1 MFVNIFETPTGPHY
15 SRPHSTRESAEAGG
29 RWLDEYSRTQAKA
42 LPPHRHVQIVRVI
55 LKDPALAEH
64 MSGGPTM
71 CGPAVTAR
79 TRRQYKRAA
88 GLIPTV
94 EIPAGY
100 ANATEMC
107 RQSGRPWSRYWDTRV
122 AKAHAAALADELQL
136 PVSAV
141 VVSVWGGATRGGV
154 TIKQQGTWVHPVI
167 ATRLRAW
174 LGQPALKEA
183 A

>member
-1 MFVNIFETPTGPHY
+1 MTYVNVYSTPSGPHY
-15 SRPHSTRESAEAGG
+15 SRPHPTRESAEAGG

-42 LPPHRHVQIVRVI
+42 LPPHRYIQTVRVT
-55 LKDPALAEH
+55 LKDEALAKH
-64 MSGGPTM
+64 MRGGPTM
-71 CGPAVTAR
+71 CGPLVSER
-79 TRRQYKRAA
+79 TKRRRKQPAERA
-88 GLIPTV
+88 PPDV
-94 EIPAGY
+94 PAGY
-100 ANATEMC
+100 VNATEMC